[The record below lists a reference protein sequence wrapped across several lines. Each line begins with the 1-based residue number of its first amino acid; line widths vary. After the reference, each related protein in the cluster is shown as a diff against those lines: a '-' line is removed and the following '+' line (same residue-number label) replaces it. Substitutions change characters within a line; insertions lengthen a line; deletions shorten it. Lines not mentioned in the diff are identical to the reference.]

1 MFCKY
6 CGKEIEDDS
15 KFCKF
20 CGNALT
26 QAIVESSISKEIVD
40 DEPEIIYSY
49 NTQPVK
55 KKSGVK
61 PFLIAL
67 LIVFV
72 IFPLSVFIIYKISSN
87 SDSSGNIVDKIVE
100 RNITS
105 SDYDITKSE
114 GLTSISFTITP
125 RVKMNTCTIEFKL
138 LDSKENIVYSDTIS
152 KSDLM
157 KGSSYIYIP
166 LNMALHL
173 RCLAL
178 STRGESQENVLISFI
193 CRI

>member
-1 MFCKY
+1 M
-6 CGKEIEDDS
+6 
-15 KFCKF
+15 
-20 CGNALT
+20 
-26 QAIVESSISKEIVD
+26 
-40 DEPEIIYSY
+40 
-49 NTQPVK
+49 
-55 KKSGVK
+55 
-61 PFLIAL
+61 
-67 LIVFV
+67 

-157 KGSSYIYIP
+157 KGSSYTYTFKYGFTSV
-166 LNMALHL
+166 
-173 RCLAL
+173 L
-178 STRGESQENVLISFI
+178 SSSKYSWRVSGKCVD
-193 CRI
+193 

>member
-1 MFCKY
+1 M
-6 CGKEIEDDS
+6 
-15 KFCKF
+15 
-20 CGNALT
+20 
-26 QAIVESSISKEIVD
+26 
-40 DEPEIIYSY
+40 
-49 NTQPVK
+49 
-55 KKSGVK
+55 
-61 PFLIAL
+61 
-67 LIVFV
+67 
-72 IFPLSVFIIYKISSN
+72 IFPLTIFIIYKISSN

-157 KGSSYIYIP
+157 KGSSYTYTFKYGFTS
-166 LNMALHL
+166 
-173 RCLAL
+173 AL
-178 STRGESQENVLISFI
+178 SGSKYSWRVSGKCVD
-193 CRI
+193 